1 MITQMELSQTNNIR
15 QNLSNHSL
23 DKELLSEE
31 LVQENGMNL
40 LNHNVDKELFSG
52 ELVEDNRINLLNH
65 SVDLFSKILKNKNI
79 THSSSNSSISS
90 NSDYEN
96 YVIKTNMSK
105 TLSQELNIKDINFN
119 TMNLSKDLSVDKE
132 LFSGEQSSKE
142 NITDYDII
150 DYEPPKEP
158 GLSNSNVIIP
168 SYYNLDKNPSKIF
181 NIDYYTII
189 KDDIKNLRVLNKY
202 QLDYIKKLSHED
214 KNELFDI
221 FNSCLSSFSELL

>member
-1 MITQMELSQTNNIR
+1 MEINQTNNIR
-15 QNLSNHSL
+15 INLSNHGSDKVEDTRTNL
-23 DKELLSEE
+23 SNHILNKELLSEE
-31 LVQENGMNL
+31 LIEENRMNL
-40 LNHNVDKELFSG
+40 LNHSIEQ
-52 ELVEDNRINLLNH
+52 
-65 SVDLFSKILKNKNI
+65 FSKILKNKNI
-79 THSSSNSSISS
+79 AHSSSNSSILS

-105 TLSQELNIKDINFN
+105 RLSQELNIKDINC
-119 TMNLSKDLSVDKE
+119 
-132 LFSGEQSSKE
+132 

-168 SYYNLDKNPSKIF
+168 LYYNLDKDSSKILD
-181 NIDYYTII
+181 IDYYNII
-189 KDDIKNLRVLNKY
+189 KDDIKNLRALNKY

-221 FNSCLSSFSELL
+221 FNSCLASFSEFL